1 MKYISEANA
10 CERNDSRCKKGP
22 NGCFVRSD
30 GEHCYIKP
38 QLLLYWA
45 SALKEKASGV
55 TVRKPPLIPDFEKPI
70 SQNRATLIPNPPL
83 QSASTSVTTLP
94 ATSPSAIPF
103 VLQPNSHPYPP
114 PHSYLPPNF
123 PFPPYNSYP
132 SSIPSYSYNLPQQ
145 PSPYYSPFPHS
156 PFPPTP
162 HNSSNLTPST
172 PSQAFPLQTSKQIAV
187 CSLDTIAEFLMHA
200 KTVDSRHD
208 FLSFLPAFAESQV
221 LPDILPLISDECLEL
236 LCGNN
241 LGATM
246 AIRKLVGRIK
256 I

>member
-1 MKYISEANA
+1 MKYISEANT
-10 CERNDSRCKKGP
+10 CERNDYRCKKGP

-38 QLLLYWA
+38 QLLLYSA

-55 TVRKPPLIPDFEKPI
+55 TLWKPPLIPDFEKPI
-70 SQNRATLIPNPPL
+70 SHNRATLISNMPL

-103 VLQPNSHPYPP
+103 VLQPNSHPYLP
-114 PHSYLPPNF
+114 PHSYLPLNF
-123 PFPPYNSYP
+123 PFSPYNSYP
-132 SSIPSYSYNLPQQ
+132 SSISSYSYNLPQQ

-162 HNSSNLTPST
+162 HNSSNLTPLT
-172 PSQAFPLQTSKQIAV
+172 TSQASPLQPSKQIAV

-200 KTVDSRHD
+200 KTVDSQHD
-208 FLSFLPAFAESQV
+208 FLSFLPAIAESQV
-221 LPDILPLISDECLEL
+221 LPDILLLISDKCLEL
-236 LCGNN
+236 LCGKN

-246 AIRKLVGRIK
+246 AIRKLVGHIRI
-256 I
+256 